1 MTTQHGEVSPPQQ
14 EASLLRRFARLLF
27 VARALRTRPGKW
39 PAALRLLQMPRYQP
53 EATSLCGPDLRFVD
67 AATFLSAYSTIFGQE
82 IFRFQTEQ
90 SSPYFIDCGANIGL
104 SVLYLKQR
112 HPNSTVVAFEPD
124 PSIFQVLQDNVH
136 RLNLQN
142 VELRNRAVW
151 DSEGEMAFYS
161 EGSDSGRLLTS
172 GDVSLRTIKVPTVS
186 LRDLLDRQVDFLK
199 IDIEGAE
206 TQVLVSCG
214 DRLHQVKRLFVEYH
228 SYAGQ
233 QQTLHILVSTLINA
247 GFRLLIDGS
256 TPPYPFLQQFPSGS
270 LDMLLNIFAYRP

>member
-1 MTTQHGEVSPPQQ
+1 MTTPHSEAPSSQR
-14 EASLLRRFARLLF
+14 EASMLRRFARLLF
-27 VARALRTRPGKW
+27 VARTLRTKPGRW
-39 PAALRLLQMPRYQP
+39 PSAWRLLQTPRFQP
-53 EATSLCGPDLRFVD
+53 GATSLCGSELRFVD
-67 AATFLSAYSTIFGQE
+67 AATFLSAYSAIFGQD
-82 IFRFQTEQ
+82 IFRFQADQ
-90 SSPYFIDCGANIGL
+90 PFPYFIDCGANIGL

-124 PSIFQVLQDNVH
+124 PSIFQVLQENVH

-142 VELRNRAVW
+142 VELRNQAVW
-151 DSEGEMAFYS
+151 DSEGEMAFYA
-161 EGSDSGRLLTS
+161 EGSDSGRLLSS
-172 GDVSLRTIKVPTVS
+172 GDISLPAIKVPTVS

-206 TQVLVSCG
+206 TQVLVNCS

-233 QQTLHILVSTLINA
+233 QQTLHILISTLIDA
-247 GFRLLIDGS
+247 GFRLLIGGS
-256 TPPYPFLQQFPSGS
+256 TPPDPFLQQFPSGS